1 MRAGSC
7 STCMLHSMGERS
19 IGLWRVGGHEWLR
32 ARCQSGRFYTL
43 AMRSCPVWLVVSK
56 HLPRMRIAR
65 CDGPELISLERCNLA
80 LIVSRSSPEGQ
91 F

>member
-19 IGLWRVGGHEWLR
+19 IGLWRAGGHGWLR
-32 ARCQSGRFYTL
+32 ARCQSGRVYTL

-56 HLPRMRIAR
+56 HLPRMRSALRWTRTDFAR
-65 CDGPELISLERCNLA
+65 T
-80 LIVSRSSPEGQ
+80 VQSRAGSE
-91 F
+91 